1 MSETLVF
8 DEQKTRADLTLQ
20 LSRTIRAERRRVFEA
35 WTRPEL
41 MSQWFAPGEMV
52 VTSASTDLRVGGSYK
67 IDVNDPSAV
76 GEDGEMGRKGG
87 AGGIYRQIVPNELLS
102 FTWQG
107 ICRSNEE
114 TLVTVAFKDVDGG
127 TEVTITHEHF
137 QTVESM
143 NRHEQGWQGCLANLA
158 RYAEK

>member
-1 MSETLVF
+1 MSETLVL

-20 LSRTIRAERRRVFEA
+20 LSRTIKAERRRVFEA
-35 WTRPEL
+35 CTRPEL

-52 VTSASTDLRVGGSYK
+52 VTSASTDLRAGGTYK

-76 GEDGEMGRKGG
+76 GDDGKLGRKSGTE
-87 AGGIYRQIVPNELLS
+87 GIYKKIVPNELLS

-107 ICRSNEE
+107 NCGRNEE
-114 TLVTVAFKDVDGG
+114 TLVTVTFRDVEDG

-137 QTVESM
+137 QTAESM
-143 NRHEQGWQGCLANLA
+143 NRHQQGWEGCLANLV
-158 RYAEK
+158 RFAEK

>member
-1 MSETLVF
+1 MSETLVL

-20 LSRTIRAERRRVFEA
+20 LSRTIKAERRRVFEA

-52 VTSASTDLRVGGSYK
+52 VTGASADLRVGGSYK
-67 IDVNDPSAV
+67 IDVIDRSAV
-76 GEDGEMGRKGG
+76 GEDGEIGRKGG
-87 AGGIYRQIVPNELLS
+87 SEGIYEKIVPNELLS

-107 ICRSNEE
+107 NCGRNEQ
-114 TLVTVAFKDVDGG
+114 TLVTVAFKDVDEG

-137 QTVESM
+137 QTAESM
-143 NRHEQGWQGCLANLA
+143 NRHQQGWQGCLANLA

>member
-1 MSETLVF
+1 MSETLVL
-8 DEQKTRADLTLQ
+8 DEQNTRADLTLQ
-20 LSRTIRAERRRVFEA
+20 LSRTIKAERRRVFEA

-87 AGGIYRQIVPNELLS
+87 AGGIYRKIVPNELLS

-107 ICRSNEE
+107 ICRNEE
-114 TLVTVAFKDVDGG
+114 TLVTVAFKDVDDG

-137 QTVESM
+137 QTAESM
-143 NRHEQGWQGCLANLA
+143 NRHQKGWDGCLANLV
-158 RYAEK
+158 RFAEK